1 MGIMWMGFLKLLVLA
16 MIVFEVWRA
25 MGADEVQCIE
35 KEREALLRFKAAH
48 GNDSSLVRWSSWGS
62 KQHKTDCCEWEG
74 VFCNNQTGHVIKLHL
89 PADFPSFP
97 LKGEIDASLVELQYL
112 MYLNLSFNNFEDSS
126 IPEFLASLTHLR
138 YLDLHYCGLS
148 GAIPHQL
155 GNLSQLRYL
164 DLSGNYHL
172 GGAIPR
178 QLGNLVHLQHVDL
191 SGNNFTGSIPHQL
204 GNLSQLRYLDLS
216 GNYYLGGAIPRQLGN
231 LVHLQHVNLS
241 GNNFTGSIPH
251 QLGNFSQLRYLD
263 LSGNYYLGGAIPR
276 QLGNLVRLQHVDLS
290 SNNFTGSIPHQLGN
304 LSQLQYLDLSYNS
317 LSGVIPYQLGNLSHL
332 KYLDLSHNTLSGV
345 IPYQLGNLSNLQNL
359 LLRFAGTLQI
369 DRENGAAR
377 HEWLSSLT
385 SLTLLEL
392 GNVIDPEYCHKWLQ
406 MIAKL
411 PNLKELTIVYNDFSD
426 ECILSL
432 PSLKFNSTSSLSK
445 LDFTGNNFKSSA
457 VFHWILNISTN
468 LLDLSLPSNHLKG
481 PIPYEFAST
490 LNSLENL
497 DLSRNEITGTLVN
510 LSTCPSLK
518 NLDISRNSLNGTIP
532 KDYQFPSSLVSLD
545 ISFNSLKGILTNSNL
560 ANLHN
565 MKLLDLSDNS
575 LTLRFSHDWVPPFQL
590 QAIHVRSCKLGPDF
604 PKWLQTQNNFTEL
617 DISNNGISGTIPEWF
632 WGLLTP
638 QLRYL
643 NVSCN
648 NISGT
653 LPNLAIE
660 FGELT
665 IISLASNHF
674 EGSLPKFL
682 QNAMALFVSNNSFS
696 KLHTFLCANMSSKT
710 LEILDLSDNQ
720 LYGQL
725 SNCWSP
731 FKSLKFLDLSNNNF
745 SGELPISVGS
755 LQHLEVLIL
764 RNNGFTGEL
773 LINLSNCSNLVV
785 LDAAENKF
793 SGYIPSQIGNNDG
806 LQNLRIL
813 ILRNNNI
820 SGSLSTHLCYLSTLQ
835 FLDLSLNILFGQIP
849 KCFKK
854 FTQMAL
860 DSAHYSDG
868 VSLGGFS
875 LSYGKVYFDIDPI
888 AMLMWKHQERIF
900 KHSTLVRGFDLS
912 SNKLSGKIPREL
924 GMLDGLISLN
934 LSRNQL
940 DGEIP
945 SEIGRLTSLESLDL
959 SKNHLSGSIP
969 SSFAQLNYL
978 AVLDLSS
985 NNLSGKIPTSTQLQS
1000 FDNSS
1005 YEENLGLCGEPL
1017 ETKCPG
1023 EEEPQE
1029 SVKLQENTDSILSK
1043 EFYCSM
1049 GFGFVVGFWG
1059 IFGPILFNRSWRH
1072 AYFKFL
1078 NNLTDSI
1085 YVMVVMKVTK
1095 CNRWL
1100 RGETTVN
1107 IFKLK
1112 SGATCRAGD
1121 MMG

>member
-16 MIVFEVWRA
+16 MTVFEVWRA
-25 MGADEVQCIE
+25 VGADEVQCIE

-48 GNDSSLVRWSSWGS
+48 GNGSSLVRWSSWGS

-74 VFCNNQTGHVIKLHL
+74 VFCDNQTGHITKLHL
-89 PADFPSFP
+89 PADFPLFL

-112 MYLNLSFNNFEDSS
+112 MYLNLSSNCFEDSS
-126 IPEFLASLTHLR
+126 IPEFLTSLTHLR
-138 YLDLHYCGLS
+138 YLDLHNCGLS

-155 GNLSQLRYL
+155 ANLSQLRYL
-164 DLSGNYHL
+164 DLSGNYLL

-178 QLGNLVHLQHVDL
+178 QLGNLSQLQH
-191 SGNNFTGSIPHQL
+191 
-204 GNLSQLRYLDLS
+204 LDLS
-216 GNYYLGGAIPRQLGN
+216 
-231 LVHLQHVNLS
+231 
-241 GNNFTGSIPH
+241 
-251 QLGNFSQLRYLD
+251 D
-263 LSGNYYLGGAIPR
+263 
-276 QLGNLVRLQHVDLS
+276 
-290 SNNFTGSIPHQLGN
+290 
-304 LSQLQYLDLSYNS
+304 
-317 LSGVIPYQLGNLSHL
+317 
-332 KYLDLSHNTLSGV
+332 NTLSGV

-369 DRENGAAR
+369 DRENGGAG

-385 SLTLLEL
+385 SLTRLEL
-392 GNVIDPEYCHKWLQ
+392 ANVTDLKYSHKWLQ

-411 PNLKELTIVYNDFSD
+411 PNLKELTIMYNDLSD
-426 ECILSL
+426 EHILSL
-432 PSLKFNSTSSLSK
+432 PSLKFNSSSSLSK
-445 LDFTGNNFKSSA
+445 LDFSGNDFQSSA
-457 VFHWILNISTN
+457 IFHWILNISTN
-468 LLDLSLPSNHLKG
+468 LLDLSLDENNLKG
-481 PIPYEFAST
+481 PIPYEFSST

-497 DLSRNEITGTLVN
+497 DLSYNEITGTLVN
-510 LSTCPSLK
+510 LSTFSSLK
-518 NLDISRNSLNGTIP
+518 NLDISRNLLNGTIP
-532 KDYQFPSSLVSLD
+532 KDYQFPSSLVSLH
-545 ISFNSLKGILTNSNL
+545 ISFNSLKGTLTNSNL

-565 MKLLDLSDNS
+565 MKVLDLSDNS

-638 QLRYL
+638 QLQYL

-660 FGELT
+660 FGEFPA
-665 IISLASNHF
+665 ISLASNHF

-710 LEILDLSDNQ
+710 LQVLDLSDNQ

-731 FKSLKFLDLSNNNF
+731 FKSLRFLGLSNNNF

-755 LQHLEVLIL
+755 LQNLEVLIL

-806 LQNLRIL
+806 LQNLEIL

-835 FLDLSLNILFGQIP
+835 FLDLSLNILSGQIP

-860 DSAHYSDG
+860 DSAHYDG
-868 VSLGGFS
+868 AFLGYFSSPYRRVSFE
-875 LSYGKVYFDIDPI
+875 IDPI

-900 KHSTLVRGFDLS
+900 KHSTSVRGFDLS

-924 GMLDGLISLN
+924 GMLVELISLN

-959 SKNHLSGSIP
+959 SKNHLFGSIP

-978 AVLDLSS
+978 EVLDLSS

-1017 ETKCPG
+1017 EIKCPG

-1029 SVKLQENTDSILSK
+1029 SVKLQENNDSILSK

-1072 AYFKFL
+1072 TYFKFL

-1085 YVMVVMKVTK
+1085 YVMVVINVTK

-1100 RGETTVN
+1100 RGEATVN
-1107 IFKLK
+1107 IFKL
-1112 SGATCRAGD
+1112 SGGATCRAGD